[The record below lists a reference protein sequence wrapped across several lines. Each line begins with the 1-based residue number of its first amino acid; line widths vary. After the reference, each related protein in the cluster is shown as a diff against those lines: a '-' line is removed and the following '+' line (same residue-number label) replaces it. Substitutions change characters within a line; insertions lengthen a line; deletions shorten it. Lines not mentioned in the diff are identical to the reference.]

1 MSLSFRRPG
10 RGGHTEF
17 DCKETDSQII
27 WHVEQRSLSG
37 RMVTDI
43 TCEKK
48 YMLLVNYE
56 TQDGVKRHNRLWNED
71 TLLF

>member
-1 MSLSFRRPG
+1 
-10 RGGHTEF
+10 
-17 DCKETDSQII
+17 
-27 WHVEQRSLSG
+27 
-37 RMVTDI
+37 MVTDI